1 MLAQSRQMLTTD
13 WTPIRRGLAVGR
25 ATHSPPRSGRKARHR
40 SIVAPLAAT
49 LAATLALRAGVSL
62 ARAARGRHTAGA
74 RERDRRVGLAPPEG
88 TGGGLQRMAIGQL
101 DVAIEML
108 ERLDGERSPE
118 RAVHEMRKALK
129 RLRAM
134 LRLLEPELAEAAY
147 AREDA
152 TLREAGRRLSG
163 PRDADVLLDT
173 LDGLIKAH
181 PDRLAGRGGVI
192 RLRAHLRSERE
203 RAWHETLGDEASRAQ
218 TLAEL
223 HACRVRIAAWPLSE
237 RDGVELV
244 QPGFT
249 RIYRRGRK
257 RYRRAAHGRG
267 ERTLALHRWRK
278 RVKDL
283 RYAAEALQWRTAEDQ
298 ERVKPKGRR
307 AKRRRARARK
317 HAGWL
322 RRLARRADDLG
333 ELLGQEHDL
342 AVLSEYVRNLRTTQA
357 ATPRVG
363 AGARRRILKLTA
375 ARRRRLRKRALRD
388 GERLYRRRPA
398 QMAERLAS
406 AHRRGRPPLS

>member
-1 MLAQSRQMLTTD
+1 MLAQSGQMMTTD
-13 WTPIRRGLAVGR
+13 WTPIRRRLAVGR
-25 ATHSPPRSGRKARHR
+25 AAHSPPWGGRKARHR
-40 SIVAPLAAT
+40 SIVPPLAAA

-62 ARAARGRHTAGA
+62 AQAARERRAAGA
-74 RERDRRVGLAPPEG
+74 RERDRRVGLAPSEEVG
-88 TGGGLQRMAIGQL
+88 AGLQRTALGQL

-108 ERLDGERSPE
+108 ARLDSERSPE
-118 RAVHEMRKALK
+118 RAVHETRKALK

-152 TLREAGRRLSG
+152 TLRDAGRRLSV
-163 PRDADVLLDT
+163 PRDADVLLET

-203 RAWHETLGDEASRAQ
+203 RAWHATLSDRALCAQ
-218 TLAEL
+218 TIEEL
-223 HACRVRIAAWPLSE
+223 RACRVRIAAWQLPE
-237 RDGVELV
+237 REGVELV
-244 QPGFT
+244 RPGFT
-249 RIYRRGRK
+249 RVYRQGRK

-283 RYAAEALQWRTAEDQ
+283 RYAAEALQWREAERD
-298 ERVKPKGRR
+298 EPVKAKGRR
-307 AKRRRARARK
+307 ARRRRARASK
-317 HAGWL
+317 QAAWL

-342 AVLSEYVRNLRTTQA
+342 AVLGKYVRNLRATQG

-363 AGARRRILKLTA
+363 ARARRRILKLTA
-375 ARRRRLRKRALRD
+375 TRRRKLRKRALRD
-388 GERLYRRRPA
+388 GEGLYRRRPA

-406 AHRRGRPPLS
+406 AHRRGQPPLS